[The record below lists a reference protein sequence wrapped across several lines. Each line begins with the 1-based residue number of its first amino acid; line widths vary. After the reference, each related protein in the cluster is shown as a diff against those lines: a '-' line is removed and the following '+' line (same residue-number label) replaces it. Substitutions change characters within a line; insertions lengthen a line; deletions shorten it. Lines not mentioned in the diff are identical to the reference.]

1 MSLFLLVLLPFLL
14 LLLLFKPFM
23 AAKTRK
29 KANSQN
35 PQPPSPFKLPIIGN
49 LHQILPVPYR
59 SLQALSLKHGPV
71 MLLHLGQIPTLII
84 SSSDSL
90 SEMTKTRDISFSGRP
105 NLKIPRQI
113 GYNSKTI
120 AFSTYGDYWR
130 HSRKICVLH
139 LLSSKRVHSFLP
151 VRQSELSSMLSL
163 ISHQSSSGP
172 VNLSPILYTFTSKI
186 LCRVAFGRSVLED
199 QCRLMHDYIRELT
212 RLLGVF
218 NVEDYFPS
226 LKWLDRFSN
235 LDAQIY
241 SLFKKLDGFISSVV
255 EDHIIAG
262 VRDDVAAAGDLVDVL
277 LSLQKD
283 DSLEFSLTMD
293 EVKAIILNM
302 FIAGT
307 STSFIFLEW
316 AMSELIRNPKVLK
329 KLQQETRMVAGKTSM
344 VTEEDVNK
352 MHYLKAV
359 VKEVLRLHPPAPLLL
374 PRETIENTELQGYKI
389 PAKTRVIINAWAI
402 GRDPKFWDAPEEFM
416 PERFMNSDLDFRGQ
430 DFDFVPF
437 GVGRRICPGM
447 QFAVATIEFT
457 LANLVHHFDWE
468 MPSGLSGEDLNMEE
482 TQGLTMHRKYPL
494 LLIAKK
500 ME

>member
-1 MSLFLLVLLPFLL
+1 
-14 LLLLFKPFM
+14 M
-23 AAKTRK
+23 AAKTK
-29 KANSQN
+29 KGANSQKA
-35 PQPPSPFKLPIIGN
+35 QPPSPLKLPIIGN
-49 LHQILPVPYR
+49 LHQLLPVPYR
-59 SLQALSLKHGPV
+59 SLHALSLKHGPV

-90 SEMTKTRDISFSGRP
+90 REMTKSHDISFSGRP
-105 NLKIPRQI
+105 NLKIPRQLA
-113 GYNSKTI
+113 YNCKSI
-120 AFSTYGDYWR
+120 SFSTYGDYWR
-130 HSRKICVLH
+130 HSRKLCVLH

-172 VNLSPILYTFTSKI
+172 VNLSPILYTFTTNI
-186 LCRVAFGRSVLED
+186 LCSVAFGRSAIEEG
-199 QCRLMHDYIRELT
+199 QYRLLHDSIREVTELV
-212 RLLGVF
+212 GVF

-226 LKWLDRFSN
+226 LKWLNRFSN
-235 LDAQIY
+235 LDSRIA
-241 SLFKKLDGFISSVV
+241 SLFKKFDGFISSLVD
-255 EDHIIAG
+255 DHIAAG
-262 VRDDVAAAGDLVDVL
+262 VRDDAAAAGDLVDVL

-283 DSLEFSLTMD
+283 SSLDFSLTMD

-302 FIAGT
+302 FTAGT
-307 STSFIFLEW
+307 ATSYIFLEW
-316 AMSELIRNPKVLK
+316 AMSELIRNPKVMK
-329 KLQQETRMVAGKTSM
+329 KLQQETRMVAGKNSM

-374 PRETIENTELQGYKI
+374 PRETIEDTELQGYKI

-457 LANLVHHFDWE
+457 LANLVHQFDWN
-468 MPSGLSGEDLNMEE
+468 MPSGLSGEDLNMDEA
-482 TQGLTMHRKYPL
+482 QGLTMHRKYPL
-494 LLIAKK
+494 VLVAKK
-500 ME
+500 MDLS

>member
-1 MSLFLLVLLPFLL
+1 
-14 LLLLFKPFM
+14 M
-23 AAKTRK
+23 AAKTK
-29 KANSQN
+29 KGAISQKA
-35 PQPPSPFKLPIIGN
+35 QPPSPLKLPIIGN

-90 SEMTKTRDISFSGRP
+90 REMTKTHDISFSGRP
-105 NLKIPRQI
+105 NLKVPRQI
-113 GYNSKTI
+113 AYNSKSI
-120 AFSTYGDYWR
+120 SFSTYGDYWR
-130 HSRKICVLH
+130 HSRKLCVLH

-172 VNLSPILYTFTSKI
+172 VNLSPILYTFTTNI
-186 LCRVAFGRSVLED
+186 LCRVALGRSVLDEG
-199 QCRLMHDYIRELT
+199 QCRLLHDSISEVT
-212 RLLGVF
+212 RLIGVF
-218 NVEDYFPS
+218 NVEDFFPS

-235 LDAQIY
+235 LDAKIY
-241 SLFKKLDGFISSVV
+241 SLFKLLDGFISNVV
-255 EDHIIAG
+255 EDHIVAG
-262 VRDDVAAAGDLVDVL
+262 VRDDAAAAGDLVDVL

-283 DSLEFSLTMD
+283 DSLDTSLTMD
-293 EVKAIILNM
+293 EVKALILNM

-307 STSFIFLEW
+307 STSYIFLEW

-329 KLQQETRMVAGKTSM
+329 KLQQETRMVAEKNSM
-344 VTEEDVNK
+344 VTEEDVSK

-374 PRETIENTELQGYKI
+374 PRETIEDTELQGYKI

-402 GRDPKFWDAPEEFM
+402 LRDPKSWDAPEEFM
-416 PERFMNSDLDFRGQ
+416 PERFMNSDLDFRGR

-457 LANLVHHFDWE
+457 LANLVHQFDWE
-468 MPSGLSGEDLNMEE
+468 MPSGLNGEDLNMEE

-494 LLIAKK
+494 VLVAKK
-500 ME
+500 MD